1 MKAVRYLILLGLA
14 LAARADMEND
24 PMPFILRGIEKLAMP
39 PYSDTF
45 CAYGN
50 EMLPVLGAGPE
61 TQKQAI
67 VVAGEFGQGRF
78 LAFGHKAFLDGSLTN
93 LGDNAQLVESSL
105 WWASHH
111 KVGKMKAGFVGVL
124 NLPESV
130 TDFLQSEGFSA
141 QQTTLKDLGGLQTII
156 GDISD
161 LKDDEVQ
168 LLRDF
173 ATAGGGLVVSAD
185 ATRWVKMHPD
195 RNITLDYPPNKLFN
209 PRGCIWN
216 GDEVIPDQTPAKPIP
231 ATPLMHG
238 RDALNVAIR
247 IADGRVKPPDTERRL
262 VSYTIN
268 RAFYYC
274 PPEDQYFL
282 PDLQSALKVSSLRAF
297 PTIETPIL
305 IGEVLPRLFV
315 ADMNKKFLSKPIHEL
330 QPHPSAFNFPGYVDA
345 DASRQKVVI
354 RLDPAERGLQS
365 CGWYAPPAEIVSVE
379 IPTQYLNLK
388 IRVRVGA
395 QSDKL
400 WEEEAW
406 TRYPEVY
413 REFHLPA
420 QSNQIGIAFGGPIY
434 FIVPPEAMAGST
446 PTNPAKPI
454 PVRLS
459 GAVQAPYFSLG
470 RTPGDWWNET
480 SSRAP
485 ATWAEFGGA
494 NVMLSVPS
502 KLVRGISRPGQ
513 FAQAWDGFVRAQREL
528 AGVTNR
534 EFAERIVADI
544 QPRRGVAHTGYP
556 VVLPMSRAGDLV
568 NLRGFVDGTL
578 WDVFGLLGQNMLPP
592 AIVFAGGE
600 TMLGHLLSL
609 YAAETYLKKPP
620 EVFNLDLGGVNRTNR
635 LAGYFNQGAKFDV
648 MKAEPIYGTIMLTQ
662 IAKELGWPAFAK
674 TFVQAGTLPP
684 KSHPVSDDTRRDLFV
699 VLLSQNS
706 GKNLVPFFRK
716 WGVPVSDA
724 AAAKVATLT
733 DWMSPELAVIPTELT
748 PVPASQQQK
757 PAPAPTVPVV
767 APETPAAGPI
777 ISPL

>member
-1 MKAVRYLILLGLA
+1 MKLLRMLLLSGLA

-24 PMPFILRGIEKLAMP
+24 PMPFILRGIEKFAMP

-50 EMLPVLGAGPE
+50 EMLPVLAAGPL
-61 TQKQAI
+61 TQQYAV

-78 LAFGHKAFLDGSLTN
+78 MAFGNKAFLDGSLTN
-93 LGDNAQLVESSL
+93 GTENGQLVESSL

-124 NLPESV
+124 NLPDTV
-130 TDFLQSEGFSA
+130 TDFLQAEGFSA
-141 QQTTLKDLGGLQTII
+141 QQTTLKDMAGLQTII

-173 ATAGGGLVVSAD
+173 ANGGGGLVVSAD

-195 RNITLDYPPNKLFN
+195 RNITLDYPPNKLFG

-216 GDEVIPDQTPAKPIP
+216 GVEVLPDVTPGKPVP
-231 ATPLMHG
+231 ATPLLHG

-247 IADGRVKPPDTERRL
+247 IADGRVKPPDEQRRL
-262 VSYTIN
+262 VSHTIN
-268 RAFYYC
+268 RAFYYA

-282 PDLQSALKVSSLRAF
+282 PDLHSAIKVASLRAF
-297 PTIETPIL
+297 PTRETPIV

-315 ADMNKKFLSKPIHEL
+315 ADMNKKFLTKPVDQL
-330 QPHPSAFNFPGYVDA
+330 QPHPSAFNFPGYVDS
-345 DASRQKVVI
+345 DATRQKIVI
-354 RLDPAERGLQS
+354 KLDPAERGLQS
-365 CGWYAPPAEIVSVE
+365 CGWYAPPAEVVSVE
-379 IPTQYLNLK
+379 VPTQYLNLK

-395 QSDKL
+395 HSDKL

-413 REFHLPA
+413 REYDLPA

-434 FIVPPEAMAGST
+434 FIVPPEAMIGST

-454 PVRLS
+454 PVRLT
-459 GAVQAPYFSLG
+459 GAIQAPYFSMG
-470 RTPGDWWNET
+470 RTSGDFWNEVG
-480 SSRAP
+480 SRAP
-485 ATWAEFGGA
+485 ATWAELGGA
-494 NVMLSVPS
+494 NVVLSLPS
-502 KLVRGISRPGQ
+502 KTVRGIGRVAQ
-513 FAQAWDGFVRAQREL
+513 FVSAWDGYVFTQRQL

-534 EFAERIVADI
+534 EFAERVVVDI
-544 QPRRGVAHTGYP
+544 QPRRGKAHTGYP
-556 VVLPMSRAGDLV
+556 VVLPFERAGDLV

-578 WDVFGLLGQNMLPP
+578 FDVFGLLAQNMLPG
-592 AIVFAGGE
+592 AIVFDGGE
-600 TMLGHLLSL
+600 TMLGNLISV
-609 YAAETYLKKPP
+609 YAAEQYLKKPP

-635 LAGYFNQGAKFDV
+635 LAAYFNQGAKFDV
-648 MKAEPIYGTIMLTQ
+648 MKADPMYGTIMLTE
-662 IAKELGWPAFAK
+662 IASELGWPAFAK
-674 TFVQAGTLPP
+674 TFAMAHALPP
-684 KSHPVSDDTRRDLFV
+684 KSYPVSDDMRRDLFV
-699 VLLSQNS
+699 ILLSQNA

-724 AAAKVATLT
+724 AAAKVTSLPE
-733 DWMSPELAVIPTELT
+733 WMSKELAVIPTEIK
-748 PVPASQQQK
+748 PVPENQRPK
-757 PAPAPTVPVV
+757 PTAPAAPVV
-767 APETPAAGPI
+767 EPEKTGAGPAV
-777 ISPL
+777 SPL